1 MSKRLYDLQL
11 TLIFTAVWLILF
23 EKISLL
29 LMLSG
34 IIVSF
39 LAIRLSERF
48 FLGCTYYNRYYFN
61 LFRIIAYFIFLIK
74 EIYLAG
80 FSTLIKIITGD
91 VHTDVVTITTEI
103 DSDFKKSILANS
115 ITLTPGTVTLDLKGQ
130 QLKVLWL
137 DVKSKNPTRA
147 GHIIKGRLERKL

>member
-48 FLGCTYYNRYYFN
+48 FLGFTYYSRYYFN
-61 LFRIIAYFIFLIK
+61 LFKIIAYFIFLIK